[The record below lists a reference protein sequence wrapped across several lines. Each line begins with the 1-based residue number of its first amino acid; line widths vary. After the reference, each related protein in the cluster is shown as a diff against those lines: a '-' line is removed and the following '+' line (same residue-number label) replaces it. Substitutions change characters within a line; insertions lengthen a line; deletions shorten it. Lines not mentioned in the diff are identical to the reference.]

1 MADHGRD
8 FLHFLLRVGTGAL
21 FLQHGL
27 QKLFGLLGGMGGS
40 GASAELFTRMGVAGV
55 LEFFGGLL
63 IIAGLLTRWV
73 AFVLVLEMIA
83 AYVIAHVPRG
93 LWPIRNGGELA
104 LLYLLVFAFLA
115 RHGAGPLSVD
125 GWLKRRPG
133 AKSGAVNAAL

>member
-1 MADHGRD
+1 MADRRRD
-8 FLHFLLRVGTGAL
+8 FPHALLRVGAGAL

-40 GASAELFTRMGVAGV
+40 GASAELFSRMGLAGV

-73 AFVLVLEMIA
+73 AIVLVLEMIA

-93 LWPIRNGGELA
+93 PWPIQNGGELA
-104 LLYLLVFAFLA
+104 LLYLLIFAFLA

-125 GWLKRRPG
+125 DWLKDRRPRP
-133 AKSGAVNAAL
+133 